1 MKSSLY
7 ILFFLA
13 LQQTSYSTSC
23 LYLAPSLPQEPQDP
37 DLLQCGRPSLK
48 RSAGQS
54 PPKSQA
60 RSEHPSRRARRRQC
74 RAATESV
81 QVDFG
86 SQGPPRALGASGLG
100 ARRLR
105 QSKVKRQDFITAQ
118 CRGAAFPS
126 GSKKRYRHSRTLQ
139 HLYPL

>member
-105 QSKVKRQDFITAQ
+105 QSKVTGFYNCTMQ
-118 CRGAAFPS
+118 GAAFPS